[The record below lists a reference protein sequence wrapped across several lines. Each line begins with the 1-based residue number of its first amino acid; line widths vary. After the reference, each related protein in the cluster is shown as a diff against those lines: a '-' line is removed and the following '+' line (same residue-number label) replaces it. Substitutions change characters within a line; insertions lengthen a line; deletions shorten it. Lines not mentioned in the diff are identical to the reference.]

1 MTIYCQLDFSKIGK
15 IDHSEM
21 SREIPLEIQEEAA
34 AATQNLLPTITRER
48 YQQEYDNFLKWRQD
62 RSINS
67 VNEAVLLAY
76 AKRMSEMYSPTSLWT
91 KISMLKLALR
101 VYENIDISR

>member
-76 AKRMSEMYSPTSLWT
+76 EDYRFLRTTSALL
-91 KISMLKLALR
+91 ISMFIIMKN
-101 VYENIDISR
+101 EF